1 MTKIGLLILITC
13 IACIAIIN
21 SKEIKSIEDLD
32 LVNLLKNE
40 KERKHVFACLM
51 EQAPCGDMQQFKES
65 ISQMIKTSCQNCP
78 PQESEKYNMFSQLLA
93 IAYPDKLKALKAKYQ
108 G

>member
-1 MTKIGLLILITC
+1 MTKIGLLILISC
-13 IACIAIIN
+13 ISCIAIIN
-21 SKEIKSIEDLD
+21 SKEIKNIEDLD

-40 KERKHVFACLM
+40 KERKRVFACLM

-65 ISQMIKTSCQNCP
+65 ITQMIKTNCNNCSP
-78 PQESEKYNMFSQLLA
+78 RDMERYNMFSQLLA
-93 IAYPDKLKALKAKYQ
+93 IAYPDKLKALKEKYQ